1 MSATSTWLL
10 EMTAKLDRQPA
21 SPWAALLAAIL
32 FGVSTPLAKG
42 LLQGVSPQVLAGL
55 FYMGSGVGLA
65 SLTHLPR
72 RGAVLKEAPLT
83 RRDVPWLSGA
93 VVFGGVLAPVLLLTG
108 LQQTP
113 ASNAS
118 LLLNLESVFTV
129 ALAWIAFHENIGR
142 RFTMSLGT
150 ILIGSVLISWQGVSL
165 GSSIVGPV
173 AVVVACLCWAVDNNL
188 TQKVSTGN
196 PIQIAAIKGLVAGS
210 VNLLLGVW
218 LGSAWPNTFF
228 LATALVVGFFSYGLS
243 LVLFVLSLRT
253 LGTARTGAYYSTAPF
268 IGAILALL
276 VWREPI
282 TPIFAAAS
290 GAMAA
295 GVLLLMTE
303 RHAHLHAHE
312 PLVHV
317 HLHVHDEHHQHR
329 HHPNDP
335 PGEPHSHL
343 HDHVEL
349 THSHYHYPD
358 IHHRHS
364 HDRKVEEKESA

>member
-1 MSATSTWLL
+1 MNPND
-10 EMTAKLDRQPA
+10 KPA

-55 FYMGSGVGLA
+55 FYIGSGVGLA
-65 SLTHLPR
+65 TLSQLRYGGLVRKEASLT
-72 RGAVLKEAPLT
+72 G
-83 RRDVPWLSGA
+83 RDVPWLSGA

-142 RFTMSLGT
+142 RFTMSIGA
-150 ILIGSVLISWQGVSL
+150 ILLGSVLISWQGISL
-165 GSSIVGPV
+165 GGTIMGPI
-173 AVVVACLCWAVDNNL
+173 AVVAACLCWAADNNL
-188 TQKVSTGN
+188 TQKVSAGN
-196 PIQIAAIKGLVAGS
+196 PVQIAAIKGLVAGS
-210 VNLLLGVW
+210 VNLFMGVLLGNA
-218 LGSAWPNTFF
+218 LPSAFF
-228 LATALVVGFFSYGLS
+228 LSAALMVGFFSYGLS

-253 LGTARTGAYYSTAPF
+253 LGTARTGAYYATAPF

-276 VWREPI
+276 VWREPV
-282 TPIFAAAS
+282 TLIFAAAS
-290 GAMAA
+290 SAMAA

-303 RHAHLHAHE
+303 SHAHLHFHE
-312 PLVHV
+312 PLVHI

-329 HHPNDP
+329 HDLNDP
-335 PGEPHSHL
+335 AGEPHSHL
-343 HDHVEL
+343 HEHVEL
-349 THSHYHYPD
+349 THSHPHYPD

-364 HDRKVEEKESA
+364 HDRKVAEEESV

>member
-1 MSATSTWLL
+1 
-10 EMTAKLDRQPA
+10 MTAKLDATA

-55 FYMGSGVGLA
+55 FYIGSGVGLVT
-65 SLTHLPR
+65 LTQLPC
-72 RGAVLKEAPLT
+72 RGDVPKEASLT

-93 VVFGGVLAPVLLLTG
+93 VVFGGVLAPVLLFTG
-108 LQQTP
+108 LQQTT

-129 ALAWIAFHENIGR
+129 ALAWVAFHENIGR
-142 RFTMSLGT
+142 RFMMSVGAILLGC
-150 ILIGSVLISWQGVSL
+150 VLLSWQGVSL
-165 GSSIVGPV
+165 GGSIVGPF
-173 AVVVACLCWAVDNNL
+173 AIAVACLSWAVDNNL
-188 TQKVSTGN
+188 TQKVSAGN
-196 PIQIAAIKGLVAGS
+196 PVQIAAIKGLVAGS
-210 VNLLLGVW
+210 VNLLIGVL
-218 LGSAWPNTFF
+218 LGSTLPSAFF
-228 LATALVVGFFSYGLS
+228 LGAALVVGFFSYGLS

-276 VWREPI
+276 IWREPVA
-282 TPIFAAAS
+282 PIFIAAS

-303 RHAHLHAHE
+303 RHTHLHAHE
-312 PLVHV
+312 HLVHN
-317 HLHVHDEHHQHR
+317 HFHVHDEHHQHSHR
-329 HHPNDP
+329 PNDP
-335 PGEPHSHL
+335 AGEPHSHL
-343 HDHVEL
+343 HEHVEL
-349 THSHYHYPD
+349 THSHTHHPD

-364 HDRKVEEKESA
+364 HDRKVAEGESV

>member
-1 MSATSTWLL
+1 
-10 EMTAKLDRQPA
+10 MTTKLDARA

-55 FYMGSGVGLA
+55 LYIGSGVGLA
-65 SLTHLPR
+65 SVTHLPR
-72 RGAVLKEAPLT
+72 RVIAPREASLT
-83 RRDVPWLSGA
+83 SRDVPWLSGA

-108 LQQTP
+108 LQQTS

-129 ALAWIAFHENIGR
+129 TLAWIAFHENIGR
-142 RFTMSLGT
+142 RFTVSVGT
-150 ILIGSVLISWQGVSL
+150 ILLGSVLISWQGVSL
-165 GSSIVGPV
+165 GGTIVGPV
-173 AVVVACLCWAVDNNL
+173 AVVVACVCWAVDNNL
-188 TQKVSTGN
+188 TQKVSAGN
-196 PIQIAAIKGLVAGS
+196 PVQIAAIKGLVAGS

-218 LGSAWPNTFF
+218 LGGAWPNIVF
-228 LATALVVGFFSYGLS
+228 LGTALVVGFFSYGLS
-243 LVLFVLSLRT
+243 LVLFVLSLRS

-276 VWREPI
+276 VWREPL
-282 TPIFAAAS
+282 TPIFAGAS

-295 GVLLLMTE
+295 GVLLLMAE
-303 RHAHLHAHE
+303 KHAHPHAHE
-312 PLVHV
+312 PLAHV

-335 PGEPHSHL
+335 SGEPHSHL
-343 HDHVEL
+343 HEHVEL
-349 THSHYHYPD
+349 THSHHHYPD

-364 HDRKVEEKESA
+364 HDRKVAEEESV

>member
-1 MSATSTWLL
+1 MSATLAWSL
-10 EMTAKLDRQPA
+10 EMTAKLDRQP

-55 FYMGSGVGLA
+55 FYLGSGVGLA
-65 SLTHLPR
+65 SLSHLSH
-72 RGAVLKEAPLT
+72 RGAVRKEASLT

-93 VVFGGVLAPVLLLTG
+93 VVFGGALAPVLLLTG
-108 LQQTP
+108 LQKTP

-129 ALAWIAFHENIGR
+129 ALAWIAFHENIGQ
-142 RFTMSLGT
+142 RFTMSVGT
-150 ILIGSVLISWQGVSL
+150 ILIGSVLLSWQGVSL
-165 GSSIVGPV
+165 GGSIVGPFAIV
-173 AVVVACLCWAVDNNL
+173 AACLSWAVDNNL
-188 TQKVSTGN
+188 TQKISASN
-196 PIQIAAIKGLVAGS
+196 PVQIAAIKGLVAGS
-210 VNLLLGVW
+210 VNLLLGIL
-218 LGSAWPNTFF
+218 LGGAWPSAFF
-228 LATALVVGFFSYGLS
+228 LGTALLVGFFSYGLS

-276 VWREPI
+276 VWREPV
-282 TPIFAAAS
+282 TLIFVAAS
-290 GAMAA
+290 GAMVI

-303 RHAHLHAHE
+303 RHAHLHLHE

-317 HLHVHDEHHQHR
+317 HLHVHGEHHQHKHR
-329 HHPNDP
+329 PNDP
-335 PGEPHSHL
+335 GGEPHSHL
-343 HDHVEL
+343 HEHVVL
-349 THSHYHYPD
+349 NHSHSHYPD

-364 HDRKVEEKESA
+364 HDRKVAEEE